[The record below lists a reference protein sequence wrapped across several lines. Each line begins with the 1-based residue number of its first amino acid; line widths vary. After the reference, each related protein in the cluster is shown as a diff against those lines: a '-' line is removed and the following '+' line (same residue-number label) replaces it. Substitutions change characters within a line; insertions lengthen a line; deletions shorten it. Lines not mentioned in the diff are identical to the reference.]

1 MKLLINRHDIID
13 AFVLKTGFEAK
24 DIEIEM
30 DPLPAVSPESR
41 ATALTY
47 KAAAIAHLR
56 DLDSTNIRFAIASIF
71 DEGYSCANGKANRVA
86 LIKAVRALTDGTTLT
101 EAGEFVDKVLITVD
115 GSTF

>member
-30 DPLPAVSPESR
+30 DPLPAVSSKSR
-41 ATALTY
+41 
-47 KAAAIAHLR
+47 LR
-56 DLDSTNIRFAIASIF
+56 DLDHADIRFAISSIF

-86 LIKAVRALTDGTTLT
+86 LIKAVRALTDETTTLA

-115 GSTF
+115 DSTF

>member
-41 ATALTY
+41 AAALTY

-56 DLDSTNIRFAIASIF
+56 DLDHADIRFAISSIF